1 MTTYA
6 DHYRDRISLLLQDLL
21 TQNALAEQANADVKY
36 QVDRLRSYCE
46 RRGYTEHSA
55 REKKRND
62 YDLEDAVEAYRKR
75 CSEVQRLSNVIQGI
89 AAAVSLLDR

>member
-6 DHYRDRISLLLQDLL
+6 EHYRDQVSLLLQELF
-21 TQNALAEQANADVKY
+21 EANRAAKAADADVKR
-36 QVDRLRSYCE
+36 QVERLRSYCE

-55 REKKRND
+55 REKKKHD

-75 CSEVQRLSNVIQGI
+75 CSEVQRISNVIQGI